1 VADNIRH
8 VRGRGI
14 IWGAAIV
21 AALLRIPG
29 FFGPLH
35 PDEAGF
41 LLVARNW
48 QPEPTSLYGR
58 YWVDRPPELIA
69 LVRLSDAIGGA
80 YFLRVVAAVACARL
94 VLLAARTAY
103 LLAQRSSLATPETPM
118 RAARWTAVV
127 TAATVGNVMIDSVSA
142 KGEILGIPLVMAACW
157 LALEALPVDRGR
169 RAFALSAGSGLA
181 ASLAIGLKQNLVGGL
196 VFGGVLLLGSALTRR
211 ISWGRFGGLAVAALA
226 GAAVPVAATIAWAV
240 KAGVHLSEVWYA
252 TFGFRGDANA
262 IMASQSTEAP
272 DARAHE
278 LIGIVLLTGMALVVV
293 WFLASL
299 PKLLRSDVVVAVALV
314 LMLVADIAGVIL
326 GGSYWHPYLFNL
338 VPDVGLAA
346 GLVVTL
352 PAWRGATMRA
362 LGAVTALSCVI
373 AMGSWVVAE
382 IGGQPPSSATYAGHA
397 VGSSSEPGDTIV
409 VYGGRA
415 DIVLASGLES
425 PYRYLWSLPMRTLD
439 PHLADLRSLL
449 TGPDAPT
456 WVVIAVA
463 TDSWAIPEGADLQ
476 HILDTD
482 YTAHGDGC
490 GLPVYLLKGLT
501 RPPLVVDC
509 DRPWHPTAETGP
521 TEH

>member
-1 VADNIRH
+1 M
-8 VRGRGI
+8 RGRGV
-14 IWGAAIV
+14 IWGAAVIAV
-21 AALLRIPG
+21 LLRIPG
-29 FFGPLH
+29 FFGPLR

-41 LLVARNW
+41 LLVARTW

-69 LVRLSDAIGGA
+69 LVKLSDAIGGA
-80 YFLRVVAAVACARL
+80 YFLRFVAAALCGVL

-127 TAATVGNVMIDSVSA
+127 TAAVLGNVMIDPVSA
-142 KGEILGIPLVMAACW
+142 KGEVLGIPLVMAACW
-157 LALEALPVDRGR
+157 LALEALAVSSPATGGGR
-169 RAFALSAGSGLA
+169 RAVALAAGAGLA
-181 ASLAIGLKQNLVGGL
+181 ASLAIGLKQNLFGGL
-196 VFGGVLLLGSALTRR
+196 VFGGVLLLGSALTHR
-211 ISWGRFGGLAVAALA
+211 ITWGRFGALTAAALG
-226 GAAVPVAATIAWAV
+226 GAALPVVATLAWAL

-252 TFGFRGDANA
+252 TFGFRADAGA
-262 IMASQSTEAP
+262 IMSSQSTEAP
-272 DARAHE
+272 YARALE
-278 LIGIVLLTGMALVVV
+278 LLGIVLLTGMVLVVV

-299 PKLLRSDVVVAVALV
+299 PTLLRTDAVVAVALV
-314 LMLVADIAGVIL
+314 LMLVGDTAGVIL

-352 PAWRGATMRA
+352 PSGRGFTMRA
-362 LGAVTALSCVI
+362 LGVVTALSCVI
-373 AMGSWVVAE
+373 AMGWWTVDE
-382 IGGQPPSSATYAGHA
+382 IRGQAPPSSTYAGHA
-397 VGSSSEPGDTIV
+397 VGAASEPGDTIV

-439 PHLADLRSLL
+439 PQLTDLRTLL
-449 TGPDAPT
+449 SGPDAPT
-456 WVVIAVA
+456 WVVIAVP
-463 TDSWAIPEGADLQ
+463 TDSWGIPEGADLQ

-482 YTAHGDGC
+482 YTPHGDGC
-490 GLPVYLLKGLT
+490 GRPVYLLKGLS

-509 DRPWHPTAETGP
+509 DKPWTPTAETGP
-521 TEH
+521 TRQ